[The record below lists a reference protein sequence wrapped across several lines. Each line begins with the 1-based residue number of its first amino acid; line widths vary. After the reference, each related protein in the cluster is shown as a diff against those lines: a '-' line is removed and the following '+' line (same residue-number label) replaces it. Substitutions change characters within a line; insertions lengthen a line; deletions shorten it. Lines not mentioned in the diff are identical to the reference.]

1 MPESMLTPIQI
12 FLLVLV
18 LFAVSRVYLR
28 AKEKILSPK
37 TALFWFAIW
46 TAAAFGILLPT
57 TTSNLA
63 QIVGVGRGVDVIVY
77 VSLALIFYLVFRLFV
92 LVEDLRHEI
101 TSLIRQ
107 IALQNPSKKTP
118 RLLSSSRRRG
128 SRK

>member
-1 MPESMLTPIQI
+1 MLTPIQI

-57 TTSNLA
+57 TTTNLA
-63 QIVGVGRGVDVIVY
+63 EIVGVGRGVDVIVY
-77 VSLALIFYLVFRLFV
+77 VSLALLFYLVFRVFV
-92 LVEDLRHEI
+92 IVEDLRHEI

-107 IALQNPSKKTP
+107 IALQNSSQKHP
-118 RLLSSSRRRG
+118 RLSSSRRRG
-128 SRK
+128 SKQ